1 MKRAKP
7 GTRRSHQRVD
17 RKSRRP
23 AAMKVTAASSPA
35 RRNERTTDE
44 LRRFCAVM
52 DACAD
57 IVCLIDR
64 TTMRCVDMNEA
75 GCRFLGFTRDEIL
88 ALGPQDVI
96 VGSRED
102 SERAYDRLIARRD
115 TTERTVVRARRRD
128 GTEIAVEM
136 RWRAMLLDGQWIIVG
151 IARRDADHDQTEQAL
166 RASEEKY
173 RNILENIEDAY
184 YEVDVKGNLVFFNS
198 ALVRL
203 LGYPADELLGLN
215 NRVYQS
221 PDVAARMYRTFNEV
235 YRTGVPAR
243 TFDWEMHRRDGSTIL
258 VEGSVQLIKDVHG
271 QAGGFR
277 GILRDVT
284 SRREM
289 ERALRESEARFRS
302 LIELSSDW
310 YWEMDAHLRFVR
322 MEGKR
327 GEIDALGRSNADVG
341 RRPWETDIQAEGGWD
356 AHRAVLAA
364 HQPFHDFITCRRMPD
379 GSLRYASITGEPM
392 FDAGGAF
399 KGYRGIGCDITK
411 EKIAEQRIQYFATH
425 DGLTNLTNRVMFN
438 ELLAIAVQT
447 AQRRAS
453 SLAVLFIDLDDF
465 KAINDTLGHEAGD
478 QLLCEVA
485 NRLKQVLR
493 GSDVV
498 ARFGGDEFVVLIQE
512 TVDVESVATVAQKI
526 LFSIRKPVALMG
538 RAHEVT
544 ASVGVSVYPA
554 DAGDAPTLLKHADA
568 AMYVVK
574 EKDKNGFRFYSHGR
588 SRQPAGNR

>member
-1 MKRAKP
+1 
-7 GTRRSHQRVD
+7 
-17 RKSRRP
+17 
-23 AAMKVTAASSPA
+23 
-35 RRNERTTDE
+35 
-44 LRRFCAVM
+44 
-52 DACAD
+52 
-57 IVCLIDR
+57 
-64 TTMRCVDMNEA
+64 
-75 GCRFLGFTRDEIL
+75 
-88 ALGPQDVI
+88 
-96 VGSRED
+96 
-102 SERAYDRLIARRD
+102 
-115 TTERTVVRARRRD
+115 
-128 GTEIAVEM
+128 
-136 RWRAMLLDGQWIIVG
+136 
-151 IARRDADHDQTEQAL
+151 
-166 RASEEKY
+166 
-173 RNILENIEDAY
+173 
-184 YEVDVKGNLVFFNS
+184 
-198 ALVRL
+198 
-203 LGYPADELLGLN
+203 
-215 NRVYQS
+215 
-221 PDVAARMYRTFNEV
+221 
-235 YRTGVPAR
+235 
-243 TFDWEMHRRDGSTIL
+243 
-258 VEGSVQLIKDVHG
+258 
-271 QAGGFR
+271 
-277 GILRDVT
+277 
-284 SRREM
+284 
-289 ERALRESEARFRS
+289 
-302 LIELSSDW
+302 
-310 YWEMDAHLRFVR
+310 
-322 MEGKR
+322 
-327 GEIDALGRSNADVG
+327 
-341 RRPWETDIQAEGGWD
+341 
-356 AHRAVLAA
+356 
-364 HQPFHDFITCRRMPD
+364 MPD

-425 DGLTNLTNRVMFN
+425 DGLTNLTNRVLFN